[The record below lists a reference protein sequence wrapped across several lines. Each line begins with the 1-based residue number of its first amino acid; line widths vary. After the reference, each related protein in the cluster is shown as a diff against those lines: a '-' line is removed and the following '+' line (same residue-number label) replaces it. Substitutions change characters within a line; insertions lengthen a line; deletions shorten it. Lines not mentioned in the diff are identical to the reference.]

1 MTSELPQQPL
11 TPEESALRRKKV
23 RNVVLLR
30 AFLLGLMVSAWW
42 ILFVPDS
49 LVDPAIQNPLG
60 IAAGLSVCGPY
71 QKWRRRT
78 DSSGGGGGGGP
89 GFTSG

>member
-30 AFLLGLMVSAWW
+30 AFLLGLLVSAWW
-42 ILFVPDS
+42 ILFAPDS
-49 LVDPAIQNPLG
+49 LVDPAMKNPLG
-60 IAAGLSVCGPY
+60 AAAGLIAMGAY
-71 QKWRRRT
+71 LYFLRETLGRNRT
-78 DSSGGGGGGGP
+78 ALP
-89 GFTSG
+89 CRP

>member
-23 RNVVLLR
+23 RNVVLR

-49 LVDPAIQNPLG
+49 LVDPAMKNPLG
-60 IAAGLSVCGPY
+60 AAAGLIAMGAY
-71 QKWRRRT
+71 LYFLRET
-78 DSSGGGGGGGP
+78 LFP
-89 GFTSG
+89 GK

>member
-11 TPEESALRRKKV
+11 TPEEQALRRKKV

-42 ILFVPDS
+42 IFFAPDS
-49 LVDPAIQNPLG
+49 LVDPALKNPLG
-60 IAAGLSVCGPY
+60 IAAGVIAMVAYLYFLRDTLVSRSKG
-71 QKWRRRT
+71 
-78 DSSGGGGGGGP
+78 
-89 GFTSG
+89 

>member
-30 AFLLGLMVSAWW
+30 AFLLGLLVSAWW
-42 ILFVPDS
+42 ILFAPDS
-49 LVDPAIQNPLG
+49 LVDPAMKNPLG
-60 IAAGLSVCGPY
+60 AAAGLIAMGADLY
-71 QKWRRRT
+71 FLRET
-78 DSSGGGGGGGP
+78 LFP
-89 GFTSG
+89 GK

>member
-1 MTSELPQQPL
+1 M
-11 TPEESALRRKKV
+11 ALRRKKV

-42 ILFVPDS
+42 ILFAPDS

-60 IAAGLSVCGPY
+60 IAAGLIAMGAYLYFLRETLFPSCLLYTSPSP
-71 QKWRRRT
+71 RDRT
-78 DSSGGGGGGGP
+78 RSRMPSSA
-89 GFTSG
+89 